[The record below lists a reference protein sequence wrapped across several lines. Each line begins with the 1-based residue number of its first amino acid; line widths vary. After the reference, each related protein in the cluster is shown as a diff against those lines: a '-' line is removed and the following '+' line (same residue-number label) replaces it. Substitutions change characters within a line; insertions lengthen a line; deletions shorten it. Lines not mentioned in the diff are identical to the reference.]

1 MMEDGLID
9 IWYIDESSFNVN
21 KHGNYGW
28 SLKGKTPYVS
38 VPVK

>member
-1 MMEDGLID
+1 MEEGLLD

-21 KHGNYGW
+21 RHGNYGW
-28 SLKGKTPYVS
+28 SIKGTTPYVS